1 MQKLSS
7 KYNFSS
13 KLVMIAYIPKNL
25 SATLPK
31 TNKIYRFETQT
42 NPRLEKAVPK
52 LDPNPSFDTS
62 PLSYILYYILTAV
75 EGFFINN
82 LLRKVNNFCFLYK
95 YECQNHILIKYYVK
109 IMFCFLQL
117 NYMVYGYFWYYCCFL
132 KRNSQC
138 WKALHFFFQKY
149 ERFLI

>member
-42 NPRLEKAVPK
+42 NPRLEKLVPE

-82 LLRKVNNFCFLYK
+82 LL
-95 YECQNHILIKYYVK
+95 
-109 IMFCFLQL
+109 
-117 NYMVYGYFWYYCCFL
+117 
-132 KRNSQC
+132 
-138 WKALHFFFQKY
+138 
-149 ERFLI
+149 

>member
-1 MQKLSS
+1 M
-7 KYNFSS
+7 
-13 KLVMIAYIPKNL
+13 

-31 TNKIYRFETQT
+31 TNKIYRFKTQT
-42 NPRLEKAVPK
+42 NPRLEKLVPE

-82 LLRKVNNFCFLYK
+82 LLRKINNFYFLYK
-95 YECQNHILIKYYVK
+95 YECHNRISIKYVK
-109 IMFCFLQL
+109 IIFCFFRIELYSL
-117 NYMVYGYFWYYCCFL
+117 WLFL
-132 KRNSQC
+132 ILLLFFKKEFTMLKGFCTS
-138 WKALHFFFQKY
+138 FFQKY